1 MRSVQSLVISAS
13 MKQIVPLIAVKM
25 WCWNPLRFY
34 EGSSHLHGF
43 ILRYSQ
49 AVHTRWEIIIKKKT
63 HLHLFPIWFGAG
75 IKKKKKKGKNFQD
88 AIVFSWTVNCGKAGN
103 ETSLFDLKLVF
114 LCVSNRYIR
123 RQQNRW
129 YDLAGYFVGQVKIPA
144 AILPLKW
151 PRFGTKTPL
160 LCRISDRTLSITS
173 E

>member
-63 HLHLFPIWFGAG
+63 NLHLFQFPIWFGAG
-75 IKKKKKKGKNFQD
+75 IKNSGCDCIFMDSKLQQRWKWN
-88 AIVFSWTVNCGKAGN
+88 VFVWSETRVSLCCNCSSDTRR
-103 ETSLFDLKLVF
+103 E
-114 LCVSNRYIR
+114 NRMCDTIS
-123 RQQNRW
+123 QNI
-129 YDLAGYFVGQVKIPA
+129 LGQIKIPA

-151 PRFGTKTPL
+151 PRFGTKHPASF
-160 LCRISDRTLSITS
+160 LCRISDRTVSITS